1 VKYKVSLDVPEYTYA
16 SVNSSGTY
24 PPGHK
29 SGIRSRF
36 ETGDGAYD
44 ILLPPGGR
52 AYAYPRDDPG
62 GIWHPSLSGF
72 VLARDTV
79 EALVSDHLGNS
90 EKWSQLELVRSLTR
104 MCSRK
109 RPHDETIESGRLQEL
124 LA

>member
-1 VKYKVSLDVPEYTYA
+1 MKYKVSLDVPEYTYA
-16 SVNSSGTY
+16 SVNSSGAY

-62 GIWHPSLSGF
+62 AFDTLACQVLVLHVIQSKLS
-72 VLARDTV
+72 
-79 EALVSDHLGNS
+79 
-90 EKWSQLELVRSLTR
+90 
-104 MCSRK
+104 
-109 RPHDETIESGRLQEL
+109 
-124 LA
+124 